1 MQATADIPTGTLEE
15 GPIGFT
21 KPWKC
26 VFHPGTLTEL
36 PLSLSTGVD
45 ILIEDEK
52 RIVMMLNRDGLHN
65 YGGNG
70 MRSDIVRLIIYNYN
84 GESIDLLNFIR

>member
-26 VFHPGTLTEL
+26 AFHPGMLTEL

-52 RIVMMLNRDGLHN
+52 RIVMMLNRDGLHKLWRQWHAKRYSEAN
-65 YGGNG
+65 H
-70 MRSDIVRLIIYNYN
+70 LQ
-84 GESIDLLNFIR
+84 L